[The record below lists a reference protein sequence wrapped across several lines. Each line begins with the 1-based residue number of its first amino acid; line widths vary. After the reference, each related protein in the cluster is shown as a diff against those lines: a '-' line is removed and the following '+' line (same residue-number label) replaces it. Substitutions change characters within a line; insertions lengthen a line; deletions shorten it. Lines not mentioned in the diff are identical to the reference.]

1 MSSGFGKQFS
11 QRRICLKTNHIQAQ
25 KKDACRF
32 SGTECHCGP
41 GGASR
46 LPAHEPQP
54 IAGGVVEVLT
64 EAQVAL
70 GGLDGG
76 VAERNLDLLKRGLV
90 LVGELGEGVAII
102 PRTQ

>member
-1 MSSGFGKQFS
+1 M
-11 QRRICLKTNHIQAQ
+11 
-25 KKDACRF
+25 
-32 SGTECHCGP
+32 
-41 GGASR
+41 
-46 LPAHEPQP
+46 
-54 IAGGVVEVLT
+54 EVLT